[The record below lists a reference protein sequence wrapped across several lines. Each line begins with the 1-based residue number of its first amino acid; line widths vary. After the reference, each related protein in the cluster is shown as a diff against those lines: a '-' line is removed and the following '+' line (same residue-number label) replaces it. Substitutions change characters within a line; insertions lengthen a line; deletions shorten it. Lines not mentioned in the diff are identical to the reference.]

1 MLTTFCWVPK
11 GAMKAIPILSTD
23 TAAQARLK
31 LRHQHPEYIEEEE
44 QQPKGAKKTRAAG
57 EETEN
62 EDDYVDDDDGV
73 KTDIDDTLRVF
84 AGGGPGAVLEEVESD
99 DEEELED
106 TTLKPTDLVFTVA
119 CADAQTP
126 RLEMYVYDEP
136 EDNMY
141 VHHDMEISAF
151 PLCSSWLTDGTMS
164 MLGVGTML
172 PFVEIWALDVMDSV
186 EPAIVLGGC
195 ERQSYNYSKKM
206 LKRNLKADSHT
217 DAVLSVKWN
226 TVAQNILVSGSADR
240 TIKLW
245 DLNQGGVCLGTY
257 SEPEKVQSLDWH
269 ATEANWL
276 LSGGF
281 DASVVLRDCR
291 QPDQVAQ
298 RYEMPGVIEH
308 VEFVPSA
315 GAVSQSAPVVM
326 ASTSGGH
333 WAAFDTRMA
342 SSGAGHSPVTPLWQ
356 LQPHQAD
363 ATFSCSRQVPGLFA
377 TGGKEGEIALWDGR
391 DSSAAPKMIVSR
403 SYKTGSVLSLS
414 FHPNSPHI
422 LGAGGA
428 SGAPL
433 VYTITSDIHDV
444 FRQ

>member
-1 MLTTFCWVPK
+1 
-11 GAMKAIPILSTD
+11 MKATPILSTD
-23 TAAQARLK
+23 TAEQARLK
-31 LRHQHPEYIEEEE
+31 LRHQHPEYIEEE
-44 QQPKGAKKTRAAG
+44 QQQRDSKKTRATS
-57 EETEN
+57 EEAEN
-62 EDDYVDDDDGV
+62 EDDDIDDDDEDGLNANV
-73 KTDIDDTLRVF
+73 DETLRVF
-84 AGGGPGAVLEEVESD
+84 AGGGPGALLEEVESD

-119 CADAQTP
+119 CADAQAP

-141 VHHDMEISAF
+141 VHHDMEIAAF

-164 MLGVGTML
+164 MLAVGTML
-172 PFVEIWALDVMDSV
+172 PFIEIWALDVMDSV
-186 EPAIVLGGC
+186 EPAIILGGC
-195 ERQSYNYSKKM
+195 ERRSHNYSKRM

-217 DAVLSVKWN
+217 EAVLSVKWN
-226 TVAQNILVSGSADR
+226 TVAQNIFASGSADR

-257 SEPEKVQSLDWH
+257 SELEKVQSLDWH
-269 ATEANWL
+269 ATEANLL

-281 DASVVLRDCR
+281 DASMVLRDCR
-291 QPDQVAQ
+291 QPDQTAQ
-298 RYEMPGVIEH
+298 RYGLPGIIEH

-315 GAVSQSAPVVM
+315 GAAAASAPVVM

-342 SSGAGHSPVTPLWQ
+342 SSNAGHSPVTSLWQ

-363 ATFSCSRQVPGLFA
+363 MTFSCSRQVPGLFA

-391 DSSAAPKMIVSR
+391 DSSAAPKMVVSR

-433 VYTITSDIHDV
+433 VYTITSDIYDV
-444 FRQ
+444 FR

>member
-23 TAAQARLK
+23 TAEQARVK
-31 LRHQHPEYIEEEE
+31 LRHQHPEYVEEEE
-44 QQPKGAKKTRAAG
+44 QQQRHAKKTRAAAEVAESG
-57 EETEN
+57 
-62 EDDYVDDDDGV
+62 DDCVDDDEDGADA
-73 KTDIDDTLRVF
+73 DIDDTLRVF

-106 TTLKPTDLVFTVA
+106 TILKPTDLVFTVA
-119 CADAQTP
+119 CADAEAP

-141 VHHDMEISAF
+141 VHHDMEIAAF

-164 MLGVGTML
+164 MLAVGTML
-172 PFVEIWALDVMDSV
+172 PFIEIWALDVMDSV

-195 ERQSYNYSKKM
+195 ERQSHNYSKKM

-217 DAVLSVKWN
+217 DAVLSVRWN
-226 TVAQNILVSGSADR
+226 TVAQNIFVSGSADR

-269 ATEANWL
+269 AMEANLL

-281 DASVVLRDCR
+281 DANMVLRDCR
-291 QPDQVAQ
+291 QPDQAAQ
-298 RYEMPGVIEH
+298 RYELPTVIEH
-308 VEFVPSA
+308 VEFVPLA
-315 GAVSQSAPVVM
+315 GAAAQPAPMVM

-333 WAAFDTRMA
+333 WAAFDARMA
-342 SSGAGHSPVTPLWQ
+342 SSGVGHSSATPLWQ

-363 ATFSCSRQVPGLFA
+363 MTFSCSRQVPGLFA

-391 DSSAAPKMIVSR
+391 DRSAAPRMIVSR

-428 SGAPL
+428 AGAPL

-444 FRQ
+444 FR

>member
-1 MLTTFCWVPK
+1 
-11 GAMKAIPILSTD
+11 MKATPILSTD
-23 TAAQARLK
+23 TAEQARLK
-31 LRHQHPEYIEEEE
+31 LRHQHPEYTEEE
-44 QQPKGAKKTRAAG
+44 QQQTDSKKTWAAS
-57 EETEN
+57 EEAEN
-62 EDDYVDDDDGV
+62 EDDYVDDDDE
-73 KTDIDDTLRVF
+73 DDLNANVDETLRVF
-84 AGGGPGAVLEEVESD
+84 AGGGPGALLEEVESD

-119 CADAQTP
+119 CADAQAP

-141 VHHDMEISAF
+141 VHHDMEIAAF

-164 MLGVGTML
+164 MLAVGTML
-172 PFVEIWALDVMDSV
+172 PFIEIWALDVMDSV
-186 EPAIVLGGC
+186 EPAIILGGC
-195 ERQSYNYSKKM
+195 ERRSYNYSKRM
-206 LKRNLKADSHT
+206 LRRNLKADSHT
-217 DAVLSVKWN
+217 EAVLSVKWN
-226 TVAQNILVSGSADR
+226 TVAQNIFASGSADR

-269 ATEANWL
+269 ATEANLL

-281 DASVVLRDCR
+281 DASMVLRDCR
-291 QPDQVAQ
+291 QPDQTAQ
-298 RYEMPGVIEH
+298 RYELPGIIEH
-308 VEFVPSA
+308 VEFVPLA
-315 GAVSQSAPVVM
+315 GAAAASAPVVM

-333 WAAFDTRMA
+333 WAAFDTRMT
-342 SSGAGHSPVTPLWQ
+342 SSKAGHCPVTPLWQ

-363 ATFSCSRQVPGLFA
+363 MTFSCSRQVPGLFA

-391 DSSAAPKMIVSR
+391 DSSAAPKMVVSR

-433 VYTITSDIHDV
+433 VYTITSDISDV
-444 FRQ
+444 FR

>member
-11 GAMKAIPILSTD
+11 GAMKPTPILSTD
-23 TAAQARLK
+23 TAEQARLK

-44 QQPKGAKKTRAAG
+44 QQQRDAKKVRASSEEAEG
-57 EETEN
+57 E
-62 EDDYVDDDDGV
+62 DDDDEDGLNANV
-73 KTDIDDTLRVF
+73 DDTLRAF
-84 AGGGPGAVLEEVESD
+84 AGGGPGALLEEVESD

-106 TTLKPTDLVFTVA
+106 RTLKPTDLIFTVA
-119 CADAQTP
+119 CADAQAP

-141 VHHDMEISAF
+141 VHHDMEIAAF

-164 MLGVGTML
+164 MLAVGTML
-172 PFVEIWALDVMDSV
+172 PFIEIWALDVMDSV
-186 EPAIVLGGC
+186 EPAIILGGC
-195 ERQSYNYSKKM
+195 ERSSNNYSKKM

-226 TVAQNILVSGSADR
+226 TVAQNIFASGSADH

-245 DLNQGGVCLGTY
+245 DLNQGGICLGTY
-257 SEPEKVQSLDWH
+257 NEPEKVQSLDWH
-269 ATEANWL
+269 ATEANLL

-281 DASVVLRDCR
+281 DACMVLRDCR
-291 QPDQVAQ
+291 QPDQTAQ
-298 RYEMPGVIEH
+298 RYRLPGVIEH

-315 GAVSQSAPVVM
+315 CATASSAPVVM
-326 ASTSGGH
+326 ASTSDGH
-333 WAAFDTRMA
+333 WAAFDTRTA
-342 SSGAGHSPVTPLWQ
+342 SSNAGNNSSSPLWR

-363 ATFSCSRQVPGLFA
+363 MTFSCSRQVPGLFA

-391 DSSAAPKMIVSR
+391 DSSAAPKMVVSR

-433 VYTITSDIHDV
+433 VYTITSDIYDV
-444 FRQ
+444 FR

>member
-11 GAMKAIPILSTD
+11 GAIKAIPILSTD
-23 TAAQARLK
+23 TAEQARLK

-44 QQPKGAKKTRAAG
+44 EQQQKDAKKARVTC
-57 EETEN
+57 EEAEN
-62 EDDYVDDDDGV
+62 EDDGDEEGLSTNV
-73 KTDIDDTLRVF
+73 DDTLRVF
-84 AGGGPGAVLEEVESD
+84 AGGGPGALLEEVESD
-99 DEEELED
+99 DEEELDD

-119 CADAQTP
+119 CADSQAP

-164 MLGVGTML
+164 MLAVGTML
-172 PFVEIWALDVMDSV
+172 PFIEIWALDVMDSV
-186 EPAIVLGGC
+186 EPAIILGGC
-195 ERQSYNYSKKM
+195 ERRSHNYSKQM

-226 TVAQNILVSGSADR
+226 TVAQNIFASGSADC

-269 ATEANWL
+269 ATEANLL

-281 DASVVLRDCR
+281 DASMVLRDCR
-291 QPDQVAQ
+291 QPDQTAQ
-298 RYEMPGVIEH
+298 RYGLPGVIEH

-315 GAVSQSAPVVM
+315 SAAAASVPVVM
-326 ASTSGGH
+326 ASTSEGH

-342 SSGAGHSPVTPLWQ
+342 SSKAGHCPVIPLWQ

-363 ATFSCSRQVPGLFA
+363 LTFSCSRQVPGLFA

-391 DSSAAPKMIVSR
+391 DSSVAPKMVVSR

-422 LGAGGA
+422 LGAGGS

-433 VYTITSDIHDV
+433 VYTITSDIHDI
-444 FRQ
+444 FR